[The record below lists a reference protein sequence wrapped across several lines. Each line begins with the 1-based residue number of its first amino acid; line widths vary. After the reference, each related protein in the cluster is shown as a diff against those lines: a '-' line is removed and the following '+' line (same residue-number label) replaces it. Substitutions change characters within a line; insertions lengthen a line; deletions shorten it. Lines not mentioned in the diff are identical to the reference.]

1 MAEMVRYPLFLD
13 RLLRMLAV
21 VAVLL
26 TQGRVV
32 LLALVEQVETAAVE
46 MVQEVVSLQ
55 QPELPIPVAV
65 AEPLTK
71 QTQDLQLVVQVL

>member
-55 QPELPIPVAV
+55 QPELPILVVV

-71 QTQDLQLVVQVL
+71 QTQDLQLAVQVS